1 MIRGRIYALKS
12 PETDKIYIGSTT
24 RPLYNRW
31 AEHKCDIKYLRAGNP
46 RKAYKKTTATQ
57 ITQYPTAYIELI
69 EEYYC
74 ETRGELLER
83 EREVIRRFPNC
94 VNTNDPVTQ
103 SLLSSSSDSSSLSST
118 SSSSSGSLS

>member
-12 PETDKIYIGSTT
+12 PETEKIYIGSTT

-57 ITQYPTAYIELI
+57 ITQFPTAYIELI
-69 EEYYC
+69 EEFC
-74 ETRGELLER
+74 CNHREELLER
-83 EREVIRRFPNC
+83 ERQIIKRFPNC

-103 SLLSSSSDSSSLSST
+103 SLLSSSSVDSLSS
-118 SSSSSGSLS
+118 SSSSSGNLS